1 MFDFQQFFSGVRGLI
16 VSLLNMYTIVILIRV
31 VASWVG
37 ADPYN
42 PIIQFISRLT
52 DPLFSAIRRRLPR
65 MLWDTGLDFSPLITL
80 LLIQILISALQSL
93 RF

>member
-1 MFDFQQFFSGVRGLI
+1 VFDFQQFFSGVRGLI
-16 VSLLNMYTIVILIRV
+16 VSLLNMYTIVLLVRV

-65 MLWDTGLDFSPLITL
+65 MLWDTGLDFSPLIAL
-80 LLIQILISALQSL
+80 LLIQIVIFALQSL

>member
-16 VSLLNMYTIVILIRV
+16 VSLLNMYTIVLLVRV

-65 MLWDTGLDFSPLITL
+65 MLWDTGLDFSPLIAL
-80 LLIQILISALQSL
+80 LLIQIVIFALQSL